1 MYNRVIIMDKI
12 YKIKDVPKGQK
23 LRFFFDYNFLP
34 IVGII
39 AAIVLVVVMTKFFFF
54 APKADYGVILV
65 NTDSEEYL
73 LNQFHSEISKR
84 LDEVIGDVN
93 GDEKSRYTVSYS
105 NINEDTSMTD
115 PEYYSAQLDKYYA
128 EITNGKSLILI
139 GDEEVFDK
147 SFIGEGLCATNEELG
162 LGALSV
168 DEKYVKIP
176 LKDIQSM
183 KDLRFADRLYISI
196 RAKEDIDFDNN
207 SRRENYENN
216 LKAFKKILNIE

>member
-1 MYNRVIIMDKI
+1 MDKK

-39 AAIVLVVVMTKFFFF
+39 FGIILVVFMTKFFFF
-54 APKADYGVILV
+54 APKEDYGVILV

-73 LNQFHSEISKR
+73 INQFHVEISQR

-93 GDEKSRYTVSYS
+93 GDGKSNYTISYS

-115 PEYYSAQLDKYYA
+115 PEYYGAQLDKYYA
-128 EITNGKSLILI
+128 EVTNGKSLILI
-139 GDEEVFDK
+139 GDEEVFSK
-147 SFIGEGLCATNEELG
+147 SYIGEKLCALNEELG
-162 LGALSV
+162 LESLSV

-176 LKDIQSM
+176 LKNISSM
-183 KDLRFADRLYISI
+183 KDLRFADRLYLSI
-196 RAKEDIDFDNN
+196 RTKEDINFDND

-216 LKAFKKILNIE
+216 LKAFKKILDIK

>member
-1 MYNRVIIMDKI
+1 MDKK

-39 AAIVLVVVMTKFFFF
+39 FGIILVVFMTKFFFF
-54 APKADYGVILV
+54 APEEDYGVILV

-73 LNQFHSEISKR
+73 INQFHVEISQR

-93 GDEKSRYTVSYS
+93 GDGKSNYTISYS

-115 PEYYSAQLDKYYA
+115 PEYYGAQLDKYYA
-128 EITNGKSLILI
+128 EVTNGKSLILI
-139 GDEEVFDK
+139 GDEEVFSK
-147 SFIGEGLCATNEELG
+147 SYIGEKLCALNEELG
-162 LGALSV
+162 LESLSV

-176 LKDIQSM
+176 LKNISSM
-183 KDLRFADRLYISI
+183 KDLRFADRLYLSI
-196 RAKEDIDFDNN
+196 RTKEDINLDNDK
-207 SRRENYENN
+207 RLENYENN
-216 LKAFKKILNIE
+216 LKAFKKILDIE

>member
-1 MYNRVIIMDKI
+1 MDKK

-39 AAIVLVVVMTKFFFF
+39 FGIILVVFMTKFFFF
-54 APKADYGVILV
+54 APKEDYGVILV

-73 LNQFHSEISKR
+73 INQFHVEISQR

-93 GDEKSRYTVSYS
+93 GDGKSNYTISYS

-115 PEYYSAQLDKYYA
+115 PEYYGAQLDKYYA
-128 EITNGKSLILI
+128 EVTNGKSLILI
-139 GDEEVFDK
+139 GDEEVFAK
-147 SFIGEGLCATNEELG
+147 SYIGEKLCATNEELG
-162 LGALSV
+162 LESLSV

-176 LKDIQSM
+176 LKNISSM
-183 KDLRFADRLYISI
+183 KDLRFADRLYLSI
-196 RAKEDIDFDNN
+196 RTKEDINFDND

-216 LKAFKKILNIE
+216 LKAFKKILDIK